1 VVFHFLLLLNLLTI
15 DDREYSHKKAN
26 YRDHILNVA
35 KFKQVIPITHK
46 DIISKI
52 NLTYR
57 VQYLKDVVIA
67 RLMDDGIFSTF
78 NSIIFYNHLEI
89 LTYISQ
95 DHSFLSQL
103 FTTFNSDTTEL
114 EQKRDVILF
123 LNEMCSTAKSLPNTN
138 RNSYYRYGMYCVK
151 IHHKN
156 IHTLF
161 QTAER

>member
-1 VVFHFLLLLNLLTI
+1 MIYFYPLFILLHNI
-15 DDREYSHKKAN
+15 SDDREYSHKKAN
-26 YRDHILNVA
+26 YRHHILNVA
-35 KFKQVIPITHK
+35 KFKQVIPIAHK
-46 DIISKI
+46 DIVSKI

-95 DHSFLSQL
+95 EHTFLGQL
-103 FTTFNSDTTEL
+103 FDSFNSDSSSL

-123 LNEMCSTAKSLPNTN
+123 LNEMCSTAKSLPNNN
-138 RNSYYRYGMYCVK
+138 RNSYYR
-151 IHHKN
+151 
-156 IHTLF
+156 
-161 QTAER
+161 